1 MDDMLRFVR
10 NCSMGK
16 LHSHWYS
23 QDQTSC
29 ILYLARSR
37 LARSRLAQ
45 TLSVTAVWTCRCSP
59 LGTTTLYGPSHSFRT
74 LTSSTNRS
82 KQEYKQQLRHNC
94 LSGALHSATKAKQ
107 FEVAALAE
115 RWRKHKLR
123 LPGITSFARP
133 LTSSNELRANDFQ
146 TSADRFFVIVSIAFW
161 STVSGRRIFMS
172 FIGPA

>member
-1 MDDMLRFVR
+1 MHLGDLMRICWHVTMTLPRWTTCFV
-10 NCSMGK
+10 SSETVLWESYIHIGI
-16 LHSHWYS
+16 

-94 LSGALHSATKAKQ
+94 LSDALHPASKAEQ
-107 FEVAALAE
+107 FGIAALAG
-115 RWRKHKLR
+115 RWRKNKLR
-123 LPGITSFARP
+123 LPGTTSLVCRMHWHT
-133 LTSSNELRANDFQ
+133 L
-146 TSADRFFVIVSIAFW
+146 
-161 STVSGRRIFMS
+161 
-172 FIGPA
+172 